1 MTETKKQG
9 FLNLDGGRNIF
20 LSSSII
26 NIFVCLVKSLSL
38 LQKIKTLS
46 VTTLLVTKAT
56 THLIL

>member
-20 LSSSII
+20 LSNSII